1 MPETIQY
8 GVEKPKVVK
17 KHVVVI
23 APEKDVKKLESF
35 MRVLVDVANDMEL
48 SAYEDNGTGYFG
60 VDY

>member
-1 MPETIQY
+1 MPDIIQND
-8 GVEKPKVVK
+8 VEKPKVVK

-23 APEKDVKKLESF
+23 APEKDIKKLESF

-48 SAYEDNGTGYFG
+48 SAYEDNRTRYFG

>member
-17 KHVVVI
+17 KHVVVT
-23 APEKDVKKLESF
+23 APEKDIKKLESF

-48 SAYEDNGTGYFG
+48 SAYEDNVTGYFG